1 MTTVPA
7 LSAAAK
13 ARTRV
18 RIVDDDPSVV
28 RALTAFLEMDDWQV
42 VAYGSG
48 KAFLADPQ
56 TAPGCVVLDVRMP
69 EMTGIE
75 VQEEMRRRGMTL
87 PIIFL
92 SAHGDIE
99 LAVDAV
105 KRGAKT
111 FLVKPPKPGKLL
123 AEIEAAV
130 REDIE
135 AKRSEE
141 ERAELLSL
149 WNTLTAAEKEVA
161 QLVAKGLTNSAI
173 AEVLGVAE
181 RTVRSHKAEVYGK
194 LDVENAVETGDF
206 IRELGDG
213 ARGDAPAGGRP

>member
-1 MTTVPA
+1 MTAAPA
-7 LSAAAK
+7 LSSAAK
-13 ARTRV
+13 ARALV
-18 RIVDDDPSVV
+18 RLVDDDPSVI
-28 RALTAFLEMDDWQV
+28 RALTAFLEMDDWR
-42 VAYGSG
+42 VAPYGSG
-48 KAFLADPQ
+48 KAFLENPQ
-56 TAPGCVVLDVRMP
+56 EAPGCVVLDVRMP

-75 VQEEMRRRGMTL
+75 VQEEMRRRGMAL

-111 FLVKPPKPGKLL
+111 FLVKPPKPAKLL
-123 AEIEAAV
+123 SEIEAAV

-141 ERAELLSL
+141 ERAELLSV
-149 WNTLTAAEKEVA
+149 WNTLTASEKEVA
-161 QLVAKGLTNSAI
+161 QLVAKGLANGAI

-194 LDVENAVETGDF
+194 LEVENAVETADF
-206 IRELGDG
+206 IRELGDA
-213 ARGDAPAGGRP
+213 ARGDTPVGGRP